1 MNAGMSITGLIV
13 FAITC
18 PSGFE
23 ANSPTAF
30 MMPHV
35 LIDNEIGRP
44 KVVEPS
50 GVEGY
55 FARLRGLVARVA
67 RVDYLG

>member
-1 MNAGMSITGLIV
+1 LARAARGNKVRA
-13 FAITC
+13 
-18 PSGFE
+18 
-23 ANSPTAF
+23 
-30 MMPHV
+30 V